1 MKSIIGQ
8 MCQLFFRTFPQYN
21 NKHSFWLSFER
32 KYYGR
37 FCFLFD
43 KKHVQT
49 FRSNRDGACI
59 HQSMSMVDEKK
70 DDFPNIAWMYAWVS
84 RKFIHTYLCRNV
96 SINFFFSLPF
106 SVWIF
111 LCRKKIFEK
120 KNFNSIECN
129 LQSNPI
135 KSIRIHR
142 YPAYKL
148 YSQTHRY
155 SHDLDYNK
163 CDNCRSKFTCATHFS
178 AVRWKISHIFITKLV
193 VVLVWLWE
201 KK

>member
-106 SVWIF
+106 SVWIL
-111 LCRKKIFEK
+111 LCRKKSLK
-120 KNFNSIECN
+120 KRISIQLN
-129 LQSNPI
+129 AISNPI
-135 KSIRIHR
+135 QSNRFEYIGTQHTNYTAKLIVIHMTLTTTNAIIVDQNSR
-142 YPAYKL
+142 VP
-148 YSQTHRY
+148 
-155 SHDLDYNK
+155 
-163 CDNCRSKFTCATHFS
+163 
-178 AVRWKISHIFITKLV
+178 HIFLRFVGKSHTFS
-193 VVLVWLWE
+193 
-201 KK
+201 